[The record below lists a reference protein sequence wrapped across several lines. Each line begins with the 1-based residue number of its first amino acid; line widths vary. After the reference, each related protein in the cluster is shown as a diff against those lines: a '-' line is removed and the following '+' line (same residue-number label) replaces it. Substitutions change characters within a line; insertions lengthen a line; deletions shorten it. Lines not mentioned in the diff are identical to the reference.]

1 MKKLWTTLMRF
12 FGFAP
17 KQPTPIHYPIVEPE
31 IETSGE
37 AATRGATLVFEPP
50 TITSKA
56 AIVSGYKNTIKIKKE
71 SQTTAFI
78 NQIRIFGF
86 ASTNGMKRQ
95 GCTRVT
101 KIVSEL
107 RKKGWH
113 FTTKIETKGG
123 VKDVIYYLQ
132 SENETLGI

>member
-12 FGFAP
+12 IGFAP
-17 KQPTPIHYPIVEPE
+17 KQPMPIHYPIVEPE
-31 IETSGE
+31 IEISSET
-37 AATRGATLVFEPP
+37 ATRGDAPVIVPP
-50 TITSKA
+50 TATSEA
-56 AIVSGYKNTIKIKKE
+56 TFVGGYKNTIKIKKI

-113 FTTKIETKGG
+113 FTTKIEIRGG
-123 VKDVIYYLQ
+123 EKDVIYYLQ
-132 SENETLGI
+132 NENETLGI

>member
-1 MKKLWTTLMRF
+1 MRF
-12 FGFAP
+12 FGFAA

-31 IETSGE
+31 IETSGQ
-37 AATRGATLVFEPP
+37 AATLGATPVFEPP
-50 TITSKA
+50 TATSKA
-56 AIVSGYKNTIKIKKE
+56 AFAGGYKNTIKIKKE